1 EDDPQRRRRT
11 RGTRRQNQLEAI
23 DGRLVDDRPATRD
36 PLEDLRKSC
45 DQKLEGVVE
54 TPTTT
59 VRLMRFDRLC
69 FDLPRSSLSARF
81 QHPEDLRE
89 RIDGQEATELGL
101 QPAGCIARLTALPV
115 ADIVERQART

>member
-1 EDDPQRRRRT
+1 
-11 RGTRRQNQLEAI
+11 
-23 DGRLVDDRPATRD
+23 
-36 PLEDLRKSC
+36 KSC

-115 ADIVERQART
+115 ADIVQRQPRTSIPRAGGDGAQPLEDAHRAHV